1 MVKMPQWVSLLK
13 VRASWSQV
21 NSGWTGSTYGHI
33 PYYSI
38 SSYNS
43 LPTME
48 MGSTL
53 LPGDLMPSGSR
64 IIEFGGEISLLKN
77 RLSLDVAYYNQT
89 DYDNI
94 ISKAVSVA
102 SGYSSVRGNGREYER
117 RGTEITLN
125 ASPVK
130 GTIAWDLGINWSRS
144 HSYLTEME
152 DNKDRDG
159 YIKLDTRTDQLYLIR
174 WLRNQNGQVIYNA
187 STGMPIRDTYR
198 RFVGNGDP
206 DFMVGIQNRFSY
218 RNFSFSF
225 SFEGQLGGLYSSILP
240 RMKRAGTSAD
250 LDLKLR
256 EDAANGLKTYI
267 GNGVVV
273 TGGDVSYDFE
283 GNILSDTRTFEPNST
298 NVSYQDWVKTYYNLT
313 ASNEEGYLDA
323 SYLKLRDISLSY
335 TLPSALMSKTRIS
348 SATVSLIGN
357 NVWLLTKKETR
368 GDDPSWFTGTS
379 LKSPTPVNVGMN
391 LNLKF

>member
-1 MVKMPQWVSLLK
+1 
-13 VRASWSQV
+13 
-21 NSGWTGSTYGHI
+21 
-33 PYYSI
+33 
-38 SSYNS
+38 
-43 LPTME
+43 
-48 MGSTL
+48 
-53 LPGDLMPSGSR
+53 
-64 IIEFGGEISLLKN
+64 
-77 RLSLDVAYYNQT
+77 
-89 DYDNI
+89 
-94 ISKAVSVA
+94 
-102 SGYSSVRGNGREYER
+102 
-117 RGTEITLN
+117 
-125 ASPVK
+125 
-130 GTIAWDLGINWSRS
+130 
-144 HSYLTEME
+144 
-152 DNKDRDG
+152 
-159 YIKLDTRTDQLYLIR
+159 
-174 WLRNQNGQVIYNA
+174 
-187 STGMPIRDTYR
+187 
-198 RFVGNGDP
+198 
-206 DFMVGIQNRFSY
+206 
-218 RNFSFSF
+218 
-225 SFEGQLGGLYSSILP
+225 
-240 RMKRAGTSAD
+240 MKRAGTSAD